1 MVADVDA
8 LQNLYLRGVQPPL
21 VALVAGAVSVGV
33 ALAVLPAAG
42 VVLGLGLLTYATGVT
57 ALSGALGAR
66 AGERQAA
73 GRGALASEL
82 IELTRGAPELVVFG
96 RERDGMDRVRAADRE
111 LVAVARRSALAGGLA
126 DAVGLVITGMT
137 VAGVLIV
144 AIVASAD
151 GRLDKV
157 LIAALAL
164 LALASF
170 EAVSPLAG
178 AARETSVTIA
188 AGRRIL
194 DLLRRRP
201 AVQDP
206 IVPLPA
212 PVWPFEV
219 ALEDV
224 SARYP
229 GQREL
234 VFDRFSMTLAPGE
247 RVALVGPSGAGKT
260 TITNLLLRYL
270 DPAHGR
276 VTFGGHDLRQYRQE
290 DARRVIAVAGQ
301 ESHLFS
307 ASVRENVRIAR
318 LDASDAEIEV
328 ALRRAR
334 IWDWVDSLPEGVQT
348 RVGEEGRELSGGQR
362 QSVLLARALLADAHL
377 LVLDEPTAHLDPA
390 TATELVTDIMSA
402 AGTRTVLLITH
413 RPEGLEL
420 ADRVISLW

>member
-1 MVADVDA
+1 
-8 LQNLYLRGVQPPL
+8 
-21 VALVAGAVSVGV
+21 
-33 ALAVLPAAG
+33 
-42 VVLGLGLLTYATGVT
+42 
-57 ALSGALGAR
+57 
-66 AGERQAA
+66 
-73 GRGALASEL
+73 
-82 IELTRGAPELVVFG
+82 
-96 RERDGMDRVRAADRE
+96 
-111 LVAVARRSALAGGLA
+111 
-126 DAVGLVITGMT
+126 
-137 VAGVLIV
+137 VLIV
-144 AIVASAD
+144 AIMASVD
-151 GRLDKV
+151 GGLDKV
-157 LIAALAL
+157 LIATLTL

-178 AARETSVTIA
+178 AARETSATVA

-201 AVQDP
+201 VVQDP
-206 IVPLPA
+206 IAPLPA

-229 GQREL
+229 GHREL
-234 VFDRFSMTLAPGE
+234 VFDRFSMALAPGE

-276 VTFGGHDLRQYRQE
+276 VTFGGHDLCQYRQE
-290 DARRVIAVAGQ
+290 DVRRAIAVAGQ

-334 IWDWVDSLPEGVQT
+334 IWDWLDSLPEGVET

-362 QSVLLARALLADAHL
+362 QRVLLARALLADAHL